1 MLKDTYLNISLTL
14 GVQNKV
20 KEIIEKEEL
29 LYFDL
34 EFNIKKQI
42 NQEKEMR
49 EINKKLD
56 ILKIYKEAI
65 EKIEFDCT
73 KTKEKISLSKNL

>member
-14 GVQNKV
+14 GVHNKV

-42 NQEKEMR
+42 KTQKKEMR
-49 EINKKLD
+49 EIDEKMAK
-56 ILKIYKEAI
+56 LKI
-65 EKIEFDCT
+65 
-73 KTKEKISLSKNL
+73 